1 MISFSVT
8 AFFAVAIL
16 LGLWR
21 VQKMSEFP
29 KINGSKMVTLSM
41 LKGGQTPTE
50 SIVTKIKTTRNTYST
65 QKLASAIIT
74 TIQTTTTIQQYKPQP
89 HPQPQKK

>member
-21 VQKMSEFP
+21 VQKMNEFP
-29 KINGSKMVTLSM
+29 KINGSKMLTLST

-65 QKLASAIIT
+65 QKLPFAS
-74 TIQTTTTIQQYKPQP
+74 
-89 HPQPQKK
+89 

>member
-16 LGLWR
+16 VGVGR
-21 VQKMSEFP
+21 VQKIIVFP
-29 KINGSKMVTLSM
+29 KINGIKMVTPST
-41 LKGGQTPTE
+41 LKGDQTPTE
-50 SIVTKIKTTRNTYST
+50 SIVTKIKTTRNTYSI

-74 TIQTTTTIQQYKPQP
+74 TIQTTTTIQQ
-89 HPQPQKK
+89 